1 MDSVLSF
8 IFFLIVGFYLAGLLG
23 RLLLRRWIIR
33 KQKEFEQGGN
43 PFFRTYTWGGGGHSR
58 NAKPKPEGKVT
69 VEQTRMTQKRVSG
82 DVGDYVEYEEIKVSR
97 ETESGTDADASGREQ
112 QQKERY
118 RRDQGVLPRKN
129 PVEHKKGTEIEH
141 AFAQTAA
148 ENGSG
153 KTRLNDKA
161 TEQPD
166 APSCGLSGTTI
177 EPQPGAD
184 PGKP

>member
-1 MDSVLSF
+1 MEANLAVRMVNITKTFSHVVANNNITLEIRRGEILS
-8 IFFLIVGFYLAGLLG
+8 LLG
-23 RLLLRRWIIR
+23 
-33 KQKEFEQGGN
+33 
-43 PFFRTYTWGGGGHSR
+43 
-58 NAKPKPEGKVT
+58 
-69 VEQTRMTQKRVSG
+69 
-82 DVGDYVEYEEIKVSR
+82 
-97 ETESGTDADASGREQ
+97 
-112 QQKERY
+112 
-118 RRDQGVLPRKN
+118 
-129 PVEHKKGTEIEH
+129 
-141 AFAQTAA
+141 

>member
-69 VEQTRMTQKRVSG
+69 VEGHVAAL
-82 DVGDYVEYEEIKVSR
+82 EY
-97 ETESGTDADASGREQ
+97 G
-112 QQKERY
+112 
-118 RRDQGVLPRKN
+118 
-129 PVEHKKGTEIEH
+129 
-141 AFAQTAA
+141 
-148 ENGSG
+148 
-153 KTRLNDKA
+153 
-161 TEQPD
+161 D
-166 APSCGLSGTTI
+166 APSAKRGGLLSRMFR
-177 EPQPGAD
+177 
-184 PGKP
+184 

>member
-58 NAKPKPEGKVT
+58 
-69 VEQTRMTQKRVSG
+69 MTQKRVSG

-97 ETESGTDADASGREQ
+97 ETESGTDADASGREP
-112 QQKERY
+112 QQK
-118 RRDQGVLPRKN
+118 
-129 PVEHKKGTEIEH
+129 
-141 AFAQTAA
+141 
-148 ENGSG
+148 
-153 KTRLNDKA
+153 
-161 TEQPD
+161 
-166 APSCGLSGTTI
+166 
-177 EPQPGAD
+177 
-184 PGKP
+184 

>member
-43 PFFRTYTWGGGGHSR
+43 P
-58 NAKPKPEGKVT
+58 KPKPEGKVT

-97 ETESGTDADASGREQ
+97 ETESGTDADASGREP
-112 QQKERY
+112 QQK
-118 RRDQGVLPRKN
+118 
-129 PVEHKKGTEIEH
+129 
-141 AFAQTAA
+141 
-148 ENGSG
+148 
-153 KTRLNDKA
+153 
-161 TEQPD
+161 
-166 APSCGLSGTTI
+166 
-177 EPQPGAD
+177 
-184 PGKP
+184 

>member
-82 DVGDYVEYEEIKVSR
+82 DVGDYVEYEEIKVR
-97 ETESGTDADASGREQ
+97 KRNRCGCFRSGT
-112 QQKERY
+112 
-118 RRDQGVLPRKN
+118 
-129 PVEHKKGTEIEH
+129 
-141 AFAQTAA
+141 AA
-148 ENGSG
+148 KIKIPPGSG
-153 KTRLNDKA
+153 CTPTQESRRTQKGN
-161 TEQPD
+161 
-166 APSCGLSGTTI
+166 GN
-177 EPQPGAD
+177 
-184 PGKP
+184 

>member
-82 DVGDYVEYEEIKVSR
+82 DVGDYVEYEEIKASR
-97 ETESGTDADASGREQ
+97 ETESGTDADASGREP
-112 QQKERY
+112 QQK
-118 RRDQGVLPRKN
+118 
-129 PVEHKKGTEIEH
+129 
-141 AFAQTAA
+141 
-148 ENGSG
+148 
-153 KTRLNDKA
+153 
-161 TEQPD
+161 
-166 APSCGLSGTTI
+166 
-177 EPQPGAD
+177 
-184 PGKP
+184 

>member
-1 MDSVLSF
+1 MCAEHYGSALRPQEGGPSGYASRSGLPLPANGTPP
-8 IFFLIVGFYLAGLLG
+8 INYGQRAELYFFLIVGFYLAGLLG

-97 ETESGTDADASGREQ
+97 ETESGTDADASGREP
-112 QQKERY
+112 QQK
-118 RRDQGVLPRKN
+118 
-129 PVEHKKGTEIEH
+129 
-141 AFAQTAA
+141 
-148 ENGSG
+148 
-153 KTRLNDKA
+153 
-161 TEQPD
+161 
-166 APSCGLSGTTI
+166 
-177 EPQPGAD
+177 
-184 PGKP
+184 

>member
-69 VEQTRMTQKRVSG
+69 VEQTR
-82 DVGDYVEYEEIKVSR
+82 
-97 ETESGTDADASGREQ
+97 
-112 QQKERY
+112 

-129 PVEHKKGTEIEH
+129 PVEHKKGTEIER